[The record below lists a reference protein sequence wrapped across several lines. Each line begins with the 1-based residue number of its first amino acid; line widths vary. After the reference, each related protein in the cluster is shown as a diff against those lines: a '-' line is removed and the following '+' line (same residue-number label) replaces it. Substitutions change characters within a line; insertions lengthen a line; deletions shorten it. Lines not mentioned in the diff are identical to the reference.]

1 MKFKSFTRNC
11 IGRFNMY
18 SKSTLKSFTKEELID
33 LLYVAEK
40 NFEALSETYENS
52 VSNSMRILGYYD
64 EVIEEVASLLDDAT
78 GYGNVLCPLEYL
90 GRCACISTDIGFE
103 CPDDTN
109 ANWAYAI
116 KEKIKEKIE
125 TDEVNH
131 EQVQGSIEQY

>member
-1 MKFKSFTRNC
+1 MN
-11 IGRFNMY
+11 IGCLGRKMY
-18 SKSTLKSFTKEELID
+18 SDSTLKSCTKDELID
-33 LLYVAEK
+33 LLHLADYNYRNLED
-40 NFEALSETYENS
+40 TYEQS
-52 VSNSMRILGYYD
+52 VEGSTRILGYYD

-78 GYGNVLCPLEYL
+78 GDGSVLCPLEYL

-116 KEKIKEKIE
+116 KEKIKEKIV

-131 EQVQGSIEQY
+131 E

>member
-40 NFEALSETYENS
+40 NYQALSETYEQS

-116 KEKIKEKIE
+116 KEKIKEKE
-125 TDEVNH
+125 GERH
-131 EQVQGSIEQY
+131 ERNKFTTL

>member
-1 MKFKSFTRNC
+1 MNNRGC
-11 IGRFNMY
+11 LGRKMY
-18 SKSTLKSFTKEELID
+18 SDSTLRSCTKDELIEF
-33 LLYVAEK
+33 LHIAET
-40 NFEALSETYENS
+40 NYRNLEDTYERS
-52 VSNSMRILGYYD
+52 VANAKKIVDNYD
-64 EVIEEVASLLDDAT
+64 KVIEEVASLLDDAT
-78 GYGNVLCPLEYL
+78 GYGNVICPLEYL
-90 GRCACISTDIGFE
+90 GRCACISTDNGFE